1 MQCNVSIMISPPL
14 VTYNTVLMLFPS
26 VYHIYLNNIVVIIS
40 FVQLYILF
48 NINMY
53 QSHFLEQNS

>member
-1 MQCNVSIMISPPL
+1 MQCNVSIMILPPL
-14 VTYNTVLMLFPS
+14 VVYNTVLMLFPS
-26 VYHIYLNNIVVIIS
+26 VYRIYLNNIVVIIS

-53 QSHFLEQNS
+53 QSHFLEKNS